1 MATITFS
8 GGYDYDFV
16 DEPPKSLECSICL
29 LTLRNP
35 TVISCCGNHF
45 CEPCIGRIINNR
57 KPCPLCNSPDFT
69 TFLHKG
75 VAREVNGLRVYC
87 PKKAQG
93 CDWQGELGQV
103 DRHLNPTANSRGCG
117 FVMVECKYRCGG
129 MFERQMIDSHET
141 DDCAKRPIEVQVA
154 FLARRL
160 ETLAI
165 ENRDIK
171 TKFEAEI
178 TALKAENTSLKQ
190 QIEARSPLKLPPFYY
205 TVLNYEQCKKGNLV
219 LMSPPF
225 YSHPKGYKMCL
236 HIYPNGLPS
245 GARTHM
251 ALLVYIMRGEFDDTL
266 QWPFTGRVT
275 IDMCNNKSQ
284 QWTQV
289 KVVDFKESPT
299 KRERNHLTSG
309 VWGYQQVLPQ
319 DQVAAEYMIKEG
331 TNNFVRFRVN
341 RVELV

>member
-8 GGYDYDFV
+8 GGYDNDFV

-45 CEPCIGRIINNR
+45 CEPCIGRIKSNR

-75 VAREVNGLRVYC
+75 VAREVNALRVYC

-129 MFERQMIDSHET
+129 MFERRVIDSHEAE
-141 DDCAKRPIEVQVA
+141 DCAKRPIEVQVA
-154 FLARRL
+154 FLARKL
-160 ETLAI
+160 EMLAT

-171 TKFEAEI
+171 AEV
-178 TALKAENTSLKQ
+178 TTLKAENISLKQ
-190 QIEARSPLKLPPFYY
+190 QIEARSPLQLPPFYF
-205 TVLNYEQCKKGNLV
+205 TMNNYQQCKNEKRKIT
-219 LMSPPF
+219 SPPF
-225 YSHPKGYKMCL
+225 YSHPKGYKMRFQ
-236 HIYPNGLPS
+236 IYPNGFDS
-245 GARTHM
+245 GLNTHLSM
-251 ALLVYIMRGEFDDTL
+251 FVVIMRGEFDDTL

-275 IDMCNNKSQ
+275 IDMYSCKSK
-284 QWTQV
+284 QWTPIQ
-289 KVVDFKESPT
+289 VVDFKEYPIKRGYDCIASTGYGYAQVFT
-299 KRERNHLTSG
+299 K
-309 VWGYQQVLPQ
+309 
-319 DQVAAEYMIKEG
+319 DQVAAEYMFKDG
-331 TNNFVRFRVN
+331 SYTFVRFRVN